1 MKRLAALALILT
13 LFVGP
18 LAADC
23 RQRVVVH
30 RQAVVHAAAV
40 AVVAPVYVAQFVP
53 VQVPTYSVGYAP
65 QQVQQSQDADALARA
80 VEKLTAAVE
89 KLSGGAQPQADNLQ
103 SRALGI
109 LNARCA
115 SCHSDA
121 TAKAGGDFVL
131 LKGGQL
137 NPTLDVLD
145 ITHAANRAYNGSMPP
160 KGKAPPLSDDEARV
174 LRDWSEQ
181 VTQAT
186 RAARKAQTK

>member
-30 RQAVVHAAAV
+30 HQAVVQHAA

-53 VQVPTYSVGYAP
+53 IQIPTYSVGGAP
-65 QQVQQSQDADALARA
+65 QQAQQAQDADALARA
-80 VEKLTAAVE
+80 VEKLTRAVE
-89 KLSGGAQPQADNLQ
+89 KLGGGAQPQADNLQ
-103 SRALGI
+103 AKALGI

-115 SCHSDA
+115 SCHSEA
-121 TAKAGGDFVL
+121 TAKTGGDFVL

-137 NPTLDVLD
+137 NPALDVLD
-145 ITHAANRAYNGSMPP
+145 ITHAVNRADAGSMPP
-160 KGKAPPLSDDEARV
+160 KGKAPPLSDDEVRV
-174 LRDWSEQ
+174 LRDWSAQ
-181 VTQAT
+181 TAQAT